1 MIAFI
6 KRYPVSILVIAV
18 ILFLSFFN
26 PPQTEVSNI
35 PNIDKLVH
43 VCMYGGL
50 TFMLWLE
57 HLRAHNSIIKRHI
70 IIGGILCPIALGG
83 VIEIGQATL
92 TTNRSGDWFD
102 FMANTTSVI
111 LGSLFSYYVVRPL
124 ILKKKKLHS

>member
-57 HLRAHNSIIKRHI
+57 HLRAHRPIKKLHL
-70 IIGGILCPIALGG
+70 IIGGILCPIIMGG
-83 VIEIGQATL
+83 IIEIGQATI
-92 TTNRSGDWFD
+92 TAKRSGDWWD
-102 FMANTTSVI
+102 FIANTTGVI
-111 LGSLFSYYVVRPL
+111 LGSLFSYYVVRP
-124 ILKKKKLHS
+124 IIWKYRKSI